1 MSILS
6 DGTNAKTLKSD
17 LSNIV
22 KEFLED
28 YEKALTGIVYL
39 APASISGKNVCGSS
53 SPACR
58 LACLYSAGRGRM
70 SNVQKGRLRKT
81 MLFLKNMFFFSRFCF
96 FLAKIRFLAKSATM
110 ARRAY

>member
-1 MSILS
+1 MNILS
-6 DGTNAKTLKSD
+6 DGSNNAKTIKSN
-17 LSNIV
+17 LSDIV
-22 KEFLED
+22 EKFLED

-58 LACLYSAGRGRM
+58 EACLYSAGRGKM

-81 MLFLKNMFFFSRFCF
+81 MLFLKSRKEYFNQLNKDIEIA
-96 FLAKIRFLAKSATM
+96 FLKSQIKLQNK
-110 ARRAY
+110 